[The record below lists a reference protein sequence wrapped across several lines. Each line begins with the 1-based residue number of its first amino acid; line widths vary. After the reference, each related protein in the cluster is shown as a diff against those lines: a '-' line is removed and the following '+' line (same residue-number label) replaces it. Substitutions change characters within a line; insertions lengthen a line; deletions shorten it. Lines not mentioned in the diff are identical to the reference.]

1 MFIISADSTNQK
13 CSFILSSDSS
23 WSPMWCLSILPFIHS
38 DTAVFVCDYVCD
50 NRANN
55 WQLSLW
61 YLWLSLFKKKNV
73 DTKHE
78 FYVPADFNSVQFLLF
93 FLQSSMLPLISFIY
107 SCIWVFLSVSLS
119 AIIQMHNVC
128 RCLVCWFH
136 LSDQPARP
144 GLIKFDFCM

>member
-61 YLWLSLFKKKNV
+61 YLWLSLFKKKMLTQN
-73 DTKHE
+73 T
-78 FYVPADFNSVQFLLF
+78 SSMFLLISIVF
-93 FLQSSMLPLISFIY
+93 SSCSY
-107 SCIWVFLSVSLS
+107 SCSLLCCHSFLSSIHVYQSVCLS